1 MLVMSLLAAA
11 TLAAA
16 PPEDKAAD
24 TIDVKGRRAEEVREE
39 AKNYVR
45 SIRVA
50 ENERPVARWLDPVCP
65 KALGVSPAVAAKVE
79 ARVRTI
85 AREAGIK
92 VAGTKCAANLN
103 IAFADDGAAMAKYVT
118 SRSSKQFDT
127 LSGREIA
134 ELGTSD
140 APIRWWHSVEG
151 RTSEGRRS
159 MGGTAPGFVQD
170 DGGIIGAAG
179 QVYSQYASSQISNK
193 MVRALVNATVV
204 IDVNRAMGNELDSVT
219 DFAALVGLAEIKPSD
234 PPPPNSI
241 LRLFD
246 GGAQQLTPLDAQ
258 FLTALYRLP
267 LDRTAFA
274 QRGLLLR
281 GLVEGS
287 SPRRPDR

>member
-1 MLVMSLLAAA
+1 MLILTLFAAA
-11 TLAAA
+11 TIAAA
-16 PPEDKAAD
+16 PPEAPGSD

-39 AKNYVR
+39 AKTYVR
-45 SIRVA
+45 SVRVA

-65 KALGVSPAVAAKVE
+65 KALGVSEAVAAKVE

-85 AREAGIK
+85 AREAGIE
-92 VAGTKCAANLN
+92 VAGARCAPNLN
-103 IAFADDGAAMAKYVT
+103 IAFADDGAAMAKFVT
-118 SRSSKQFDT
+118 SRSSKQFVT
-127 LSGREIA
+127 LSGREIL

-140 APIRWWHSVEG
+140 APLRWWHSVES

-159 MGGTAPGFVQD
+159 MGGDLPGFAQD
-170 DGGIIGAAG
+170 DNGMIGAAG
-179 QVYSQYASSQISNK
+179 QIYPQYSSSRISSK

-204 IDVNRAMGNELDSVT
+204 IDVNRAKGNELDSVT

-246 GGAQQLTPLDAQ
+246 GGALQLTTLDAQ

-267 LDRTAFA
+267 LDRTAIA

-287 SPRRPDR
+287 TLRRPGR